1 MITLN
6 HSFATNSGQ
15 TYLVGYEMSAA
26 NLALYTAFG
35 YNAIP
40 AVTGTDAAAS
50 LAERLLD
57 MMASSPMILLAT
69 QLAVDIVC
77 NTTVDISGETPA
89 MEELVPGMNTPR
101 PSGSTITTPGVI
113 TAVSL

>member
-1 MITLN
+1 
-6 HSFATNSGQ
+6 
-15 TYLVGYEMSAA
+15 MSAA
-26 NLALYTAFG
+26 DLALYTAFG

-50 LAERLLD
+50 PAERLLD
-57 MMASSPMILLAT
+57 MMASSPVILQAT